1 MVISWLCTAMA
12 CDGASHTEQQL
23 MYWGILVW
31 PMGIMGMGGSG
42 GEPVGL
48 IIVPGIVAHL
58 IDVAVDE
65 GHGAEVEQAGASK
78 PWKEIM

>member
-1 MVISWLCTAMA
+1 M
-12 CDGASHTEQQL
+12 
-23 MYWGILVW
+23 
-31 PMGIMGMGGSG
+31 
-42 GEPVGL
+42 
-48 IIVPGIVAHL
+48 PGIVAHL